1 MKLDTVTLKNFRRF
15 THLTIQGIPET
26 ARLIMLAGP
35 NGCGKS
41 SLFDA
46 FAIWHRRAARPQYFE
61 WDASYHSKVGAAIS
75 RRGNDI
81 SDKVNPTFHGAM
93 PDDNNE
99 LKKIFYIRSAYRNDP
114 EFKIHELRRS
124 GPILDEQQIP
134 RLIDNDAAISRNY
147 GRMAANAFH
156 EFFSDS
162 NADVLA
168 GKLRE
173 RIIASVR
180 DSFSQLFPDMRLD
193 NLSDPL
199 VDGTFRFTKGSS
211 KGFEFK
217 NLSGGEKAAF
227 DLILDIVVR
236 SREYNNTVFCIDEP
250 ESHMNARLQAELLE
264 VLYELIPSNCQL
276 VLATHSIGMMRRARD
291 IATANP
297 GTVAFLDFG
306 DRNFD
311 EPQVIEPA
319 MPNRNFWH
327 QAYEV
332 ALDDLAALVVPQHI
346 VICEGEPIVDGKR
359 GRNHGHD
366 AACYNA
372 IFGDNYPDTRF
383 VSMGSDQQIIGDKRG
398 LAEALRLLIGGVNVT
413 RLIDRDDR
421 TSDEVARLRQDG
433 TKVLSRRNLES
444 YLYDDE
450 VIKAL
455 AESVG
460 QPDKI
465 SNLLQAT
472 QQARTSTNGA
482 PDDLKPVAGMIYND
496 CKRILGLTQ
505 RGNDA
510 NEFARQTLAH
520 LIKPG
525 MTVYEELKQDIFDP

>member
-1 MKLDTVTLKNFRRF
+1 MKLATVTLKNFRRF
-15 THLTIQGIPET
+15 TDLTIQGIPET
-26 ARLIMLAGP
+26 VRLIMLAGP

-46 FAIWHRRAARPQYFE
+46 FAIWHRRAARPRYFE

-75 RRGNDI
+75 NRDELL
-81 SDKVNPTFHGAM
+81 DQVEPTFHDAM
-93 PDDNNE
+93 PVGGDG
-99 LKKIFYIRSAYRNDP
+99 LKKIFYVRSAYRNDP
-114 EFKIHELRRS
+114 EFQIRQLSRS
-124 GPILDEQQIP
+124 GPILDEAQIH
-134 RLIDNDAAISRNY
+134 RLIDNDATVSRNY
-147 GRMAANAFH
+147 SRMASNAFQ
-156 EFFSDS
+156 EIFED
-162 NADVLA
+162 ADPA
-168 GKLRE
+168 ETIGDFRE
-173 RIIASVR
+173 RVIAQVR
-180 DSFSQLFPDMRLD
+180 DSFAQLFPDMTLD
-193 NLSDPL
+193 SLSNPL

-236 SREYNNTVFCIDEP
+236 SHEYNNTVFCIDEP
-250 ESHMNARLQAELLE
+250 ESHMNARLQAKLLQ
-264 VLYELIPSNCQL
+264 VLYKLIPPNCQL

-311 EPQVIEPA
+311 EPQVIEPT
-319 MPNRNFWH
+319 MPNRNFW
-327 QAYEV
+327 QRAYEV
-332 ALDDLAALVVPQHI
+332 ALDDLASLVAPKHI
-346 VICEGEPIVDGKR
+346 VICEGEPIVGGKP

-383 VSMGSDQQIIGDKRG
+383 VSMGSDQQITGDKRG
-398 LAEALRLLIGGVNVT
+398 LAEALHLLIGGVTVT

-421 TSDEVARLRQDG
+421 TTDTVAELQKEGIR
-433 TKVLSRRNLES
+433 VLSRRNLES

-450 VIKAL
+450 VIKAI

-465 SNLLQAT
+465 SDLLQAKRE
-472 QQARTSTNGA
+472 ACESTDGA
-482 PDDLKPVAGMIYND
+482 PDDLKRAAGRIYIA
-496 CKRILGLTQ
+496 CKRILRLTQ
-505 RGNDA
+505 CGNDVS
-510 NEFARQTLAH
+510 EFARQTLAP

-525 MTVYEELKQDIFDP
+525 MTVYDALKQDIFGT